1 MSEQVVT
8 VKQHKQLIL
17 SSERHAS
24 ILGVIVSCENVQLLC
39 VRNRL
44 LHIHGNDLW
53 WFNSV
58 SSHIGEDVTV
68 NDSESSV
75 LRHSWT
81 KSLKA
86 VSHQSQCI
94 QLECRKRTDVWRT
107 NSGVK
112 FLKIQTWLILKGT
125 AVNLLLSL
133 NTPSVKLFVQS
144 VFQSKES
151 DVVFCCLV

>member
-8 VKQHKQLIL
+8 VKQMKQLIL

-24 ILGVIVSCENVQLLC
+24 ILGVFVSCENVQLVC
-39 VRNRL
+39 VHNRL

-53 WFNSV
+53 WRTTWFNS
-58 SSHIGEDVTV
+58 EDVTV

-133 NTPSVKLFVQS
+133 NTPSVKLFVRS
-144 VFQSKES
+144 VFQSKE
-151 DVVFCCLV
+151 